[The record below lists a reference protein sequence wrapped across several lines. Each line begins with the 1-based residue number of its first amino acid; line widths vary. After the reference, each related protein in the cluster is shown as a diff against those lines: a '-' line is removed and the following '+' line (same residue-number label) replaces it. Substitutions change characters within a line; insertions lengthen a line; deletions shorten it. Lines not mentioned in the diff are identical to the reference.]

1 MKQYIAYYRVST
13 RKQGD
18 SGLGLEAQKR
28 MVDGYVSNGVL
39 VHEYTE
45 LESGTGKK
53 RRPILR
59 QAIEHCKKSN
69 ATLVIAKIDRL
80 ARNVNFVSSLYE
92 SSVDFICCD
101 MPHANKLTIHLIASI
116 AEHEADMIASRTKD
130 GLKSIKDR
138 IEKDGYYISKNGNR
152 ITRLGNPNP
161 NTKAATMRSV
171 EVNKAKSRA
180 NKNKNVARPFAQEL
194 RSQGMSYRNIAN
206 RLNQSG
212 YVTSRGNNYEQKAV
226 KRLIEEQW

>member
-1 MKQYIAYYRVST
+1 
-13 RKQGD
+13 
-18 SGLGLEAQKR
+18 
-28 MVDGYVSNGVL
+28 
-39 VHEYTE
+39 
-45 LESGTGKK
+45 
-53 RRPILR
+53 
-59 QAIEHCKKSN
+59 
-69 ATLVIAKIDRL
+69 
-80 ARNVNFVSSLYE
+80 
-92 SSVDFICCD
+92 